1 MRLMLV
7 HHADAVGPDVDPQR
21 PLSALGLEQ
30 ARRLADQAAATGFV
44 PAAIWHSGKL
54 RARQTAEAFLR
65 LSPFTQFKMING
77 IRPDDPPDLLLDTLA
92 HETRDVLVASHMPY
106 LPDSARATVTGISDV
121 SAARVRTTRADWRR
135 VEGGRERMTVVCV
148 EGRRQRAE
156 VRRKKGEARNQ
167 LTLANCSC

>member
-30 ARRLADQAAATGFV
+30 ARRLADQAATTGFV

-65 LSPFTQFKMING
+65 LSPFAQFKMING
-77 IRPDDPPDLLLDTLA
+77 IRPDDPPDLLLDALA
-92 HETRDVLVASHMPY
+92 HETRDILVASHMPY
-106 LPDSARATVTGISDV
+106 LPALLARLSPASGTFPLHGFVLLE
-121 SAARVRTTRADWRR
+121 RTEHGWKEITRA
-135 VEGGRERMTVVCV
+135 
-148 EGRRQRAE
+148 
-156 VRRKKGEARNQ
+156 
-167 LTLANCSC
+167 